1 MGDVMRIVTGCLI
14 VAAAS
19 FGLAPSSPELHNS
32 YGPTDLER
40 FTVRPG
46 ITATVQYGADHLA
59 CQIQV
64 ESYQPLIHPGAPSGT
79 LMSSVEVSE
88 ILGELAPTAMR
99 GKEVDSRS
107 FQSSCALAIV
117 NEYENVSTVRGM
129 NTCAASITV
138 RDSAAQIVFK
148 RDICPK
154 VNNSF
159 IIGEPKAK

>member
-1 MGDVMRIVTGCLI
+1 MRIATGCLI

-19 FGLAPSSPELHNS
+19 FGLAPSSPELHNR

-59 CQIQV
+59 CQIQI
-64 ESYQPLIHPGAPSGT
+64 EPYQPLIHPAAPTGT
-79 LMSSVEVSE
+79 LMSSIEVSE
-88 ILGELAPTAMR
+88 ILEELAPPAMR
-99 GKEVDSRS
+99 GKEVNSGG
-107 FQSSCALAIV
+107 FQSSCGVGIV
-117 NEYENVSTVRGM
+117 NEYENVSIVRGM
-129 NTCAASITV
+129 NSCAASITV
-138 RDSAAQIVFK
+138 RDSAAQIIFK

-159 IIGEPKAK
+159 IISEPKAK